1 MDYKK
6 AEKANEKKAVVKAE
20 ATKAAEATKVVAKE
34 TVAAAKESVIA
45 AVKPAVKE
53 VGADAKAAVEK
64 GTEKAMRVVKEKKA
78 AKKEKEEVKPEVFV
92 QYQGNETL
100 LANVVEKVKEDFV
113 AAGHRVSTIKT
124 LQVYVKPEE
133 FAAYYVINQKYD
145 GKINLF

>member
-6 AEKANEKKAVVKAE
+6 AEKVNEKKAVVK
-20 ATKAAEATKVVAKE
+20 AEATKVVAKE

-53 VGADAKAAVEK
+53 VGEDAKAAVEK

-78 AKKEKEEVKPEVFV
+78 ARKEREEVKPEVFV